1 MKSKMKSNW
10 KALENETKE
19 KTTKQ
24 NENEKENTEAE
35 CPKTRPIP
43 IGRVRDLHL
52 EWLRM
57 I

>member
-1 MKSKMKSNW
+1 MKYKLKSNL

-43 IGRVRDLHL
+43 ISRVRDLHL
-52 EWLRM
+52 V
-57 I
+57 